1 MKRSRVEFTKPMK
14 KTHTILIPSMLDFHF
29 PLLKYAFLSGGYKC
43 DVIGVNEYSRSQM
56 INAGWEY
63 SNNDVCFPCNLI
75 IGQFI
80 CALKSG
86 KYDTA
91 KTALLLPQTGGGCR
105 ACNYIMLLRK
115 ALLKAGLQNVP
126 VVSLNVSGVEK
137 HSGFSITP
145 KMVLTACAAI
155 YYSDLLL
162 YLYNELSPYELKKG
176 ETLDKVRLWNSRLSR
191 LFEHGKAA
199 DPISMCVI
207 FRKICESFATINC
220 DKSRSVKKVAVTG
233 ELYIKFCAL
242 GNGET
247 EKYLRDLGCHIYMS
261 GFVPYIMYLTDSCTM
276 MITFT
281 EEKPWQVWEQK
292 SLLPI

>member
-1 MKRSRVEFTKPMK
+1 
-14 KTHTILIPSMLDFHF
+14 
-29 PLLKYAFLSGGYKC
+29 
-43 DVIGVNEYSRSQM
+43 M

-162 YLYNELSPYELKKG
+162 YLYNELSPYELKRVK
-176 ETLDKVRLWNSRLSR
+176 RL
-191 LFEHGKAA
+191 
-199 DPISMCVI
+199 I
-207 FRKICESFATINC
+207 
-220 DKSRSVKKVAVTG
+220 KSAYGT
-233 ELYIKFCAL
+233 A
-242 GNGET
+242 
-247 EKYLRDLGCHIYMS
+247 GCH
-261 GFVPYIMYLTDSCTM
+261 G
-276 MITFT
+276 
-281 EEKPWQVWEQK
+281 
-292 SLLPI
+292 SLNMAKQPIRSQCASYSARYAKALLQ

>member
-91 KTALLLPQTGGGCR
+91 KTAHTISTCGYLDKPEGGQ
-105 ACNYIMLLRK
+105 AFVYY
-115 ALLKAGLQNVP
+115 GLGNFISTMYDTKSLVGLIGK
-126 VVSLNVSGVEK
+126 LNVVKDPDTNEVTFENVKAIPIISHFEGDSYYGDWYNCTVYPYADYTDELFAQNYVE
-137 HSGFSITP
+137 GFTRESVQQCLSYIPDEFLSI
-145 KMVLTACAAI
+145 
-155 YYSDLLL
+155 
-162 YLYNELSPYELKKG
+162 E
-176 ETLDKVRLWNSRLSR
+176 
-191 LFEHGKAA
+191 
-199 DPISMCVI
+199 
-207 FRKICESFATINC
+207 
-220 DKSRSVKKVAVTG
+220 
-233 ELYIKFCAL
+233 
-242 GNGET
+242 
-247 EKYLRDLGCHIYMS
+247 
-261 GFVPYIMYLTDSCTM
+261 
-276 MITFT
+276 
-281 EEKPWQVWEQK
+281 
-292 SLLPI
+292 

>member
-155 YYSDLLL
+155 YYSDWSGPVPSAPQRGS
-162 YLYNELSPYELKKG
+162 SPGQTGAACWGGCRCWGQRSCGPLHILK
-176 ETLDKVRLWNSRLSR
+176 DVRRRAWACPPCKKH
-191 LFEHGKAA
+191 FAV
-199 DPISMCVI
+199 IS
-207 FRKICESFATINC
+207 
-220 DKSRSVKKVAVTG
+220 
-233 ELYIKFCAL
+233 
-242 GNGET
+242 
-247 EKYLRDLGCHIYMS
+247 
-261 GFVPYIMYLTDSCTM
+261 
-276 MITFT
+276 
-281 EEKPWQVWEQK
+281 
-292 SLLPI
+292 

>member
-91 KTALLLPQTGGGCR
+91 KTALLLP
-105 ACNYIMLLRK
+105 Y
-115 ALLKAGLQNVP
+115 
-126 VVSLNVSGVEK
+126 
-137 HSGFSITP
+137 HS
-145 KMVLTACAAI
+145 C
-155 YYSDLLL
+155 
-162 YLYNELSPYELKKG
+162 
-176 ETLDKVRLWNSRLSR
+176 
-191 LFEHGKAA
+191 
-199 DPISMCVI
+199 
-207 FRKICESFATINC
+207 
-220 DKSRSVKKVAVTG
+220 
-233 ELYIKFCAL
+233 
-242 GNGET
+242 
-247 EKYLRDLGCHIYMS
+247 
-261 GFVPYIMYLTDSCTM
+261 
-276 MITFT
+276 
-281 EEKPWQVWEQK
+281 
-292 SLLPI
+292 

>member
-1 MKRSRVEFTKPMK
+1 MK

-176 ETLDKVRLWNSRLSR
+176 ES
-191 LFEHGKAA
+191 
-199 DPISMCVI
+199 
-207 FRKICESFATINC
+207 
-220 DKSRSVKKVAVTG
+220 
-233 ELYIKFCAL
+233 
-242 GNGET
+242 
-247 EKYLRDLGCHIYMS
+247 
-261 GFVPYIMYLTDSCTM
+261 
-276 MITFT
+276 
-281 EEKPWQVWEQK
+281 
-292 SLLPI
+292 SL